1 VLEVL
6 KYIDREAFDNLAAK
20 FRQYASCVGVV
31 DTGYFRR
38 RRTSTCSSS
47 SDDQPSNDEQRLMD
61 AAVAKLLML

>member
-6 KYIDREAFDNLAAK
+6 KFIDRSAFDNLATK

-38 RRTSTCSSS
+38 RRDCQLSLNGRLDTN
-47 SDDQPSNDEQRLMD
+47 DDDADRL
-61 AAVAKLLML
+61 LTL